1 MTDEPTLKDLFRV
14 MNEMRGELRGEIND
28 LRDEISELRGGMDG
42 LRGEVKD
49 LRGELR
55 ATKRDLG
62 EDIDG
67 INARMTADKASI
79 DEMLAGLRQDL
90 SRHSTITKSTLDSH
104 TARFRTVDGKLDELK
119 DQGRTI
125 VQRLDRAH
133 VPAE

>member
-1 MTDEPTLKDLFRV
+1 MTDPSEPTLQDLFRV
-14 MNEMRGELRGEIND
+14 MNEMRSELRGEM
-28 LRDEISELRGGMDG
+28 SELRDGMES

-55 ATKRDLG
+55 AAKRDLG

-133 VPAE
+133 VPVV